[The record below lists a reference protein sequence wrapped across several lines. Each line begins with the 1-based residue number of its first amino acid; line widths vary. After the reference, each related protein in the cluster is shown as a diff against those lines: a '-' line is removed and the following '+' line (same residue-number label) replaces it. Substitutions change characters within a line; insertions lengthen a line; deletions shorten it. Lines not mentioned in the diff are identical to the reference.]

1 MGPLSGF
8 ESHPTFRRLEDQIV
22 WYDTES
28 TRNKHWY
35 EGIKVVELVSAA
47 SVPLAAVLGPS
58 EWLTGGLGVL
68 VVVLEGVQQLKQ
80 FHANWISYRSTGEAL
95 KHEKFLFLG
104 QAGPYE
110 EGGASL
116 PQLAARTEELV
127 SREHA
132 KWVDTRANER
142 THR

>member
-1 MGPLSGF
+1 MGRLRTWRPAPACKGFILRFCSTRPLSGF

-28 TRNKHWY
+28 TRNKRWY

-80 FHANWISYRSTGEAL
+80 FHANWISYRS
-95 KHEKFLFLG
+95 
-104 QAGPYE
+104 
-110 EGGASL
+110 
-116 PQLAARTEELV
+116 
-127 SREHA
+127 
-132 KWVDTRANER
+132 
-142 THR
+142 